1 MCTVYEEIHR
11 IGIIPV
17 AKLDKPEEDSVPVA
31 GALLE
36 GGIPLIEVTFRADG
50 APTAIRKMK
59 QEVPNFTVGA
69 GTVLTVEQ
77 AEEATKRE
85 LSLSS
90 LQAWTRR
97 LWNAVSV
104 RGSRSCLGVRR
115 PRTARPLTTWG
126 CGS

>member
-50 APTAIRKMK
+50 
-59 QEVPNFTVGA
+59 GA
-69 GTVLTVEQ
+69 QLYGG
-77 AEEATKRE
+77 
-85 LSLSS
+85 
-90 LQAWTRR
+90 
-97 LWNAVSV
+97 
-104 RGSRSCLGVRR
+104 RGDSPDR
-115 PRTARPLTTWG
+115 
-126 CGS
+126 